1 MNDIILRDERG
12 LYLEKDAYALL
23 IDLERRIK
31 ELKKIQ
37 EETRERL
44 LEEMELKGIKKV
56 DTPMLSITYKAS
68 YDKESFETK
77 RFREEHP
84 DLYDEYIKISSVK
97 PSVQIEVKENE

>member
-97 PSVQIEVKENE
+97 PSVQIKMKENE